1 MNATSTAISFA
12 AAGRAKPRFVA
23 TVGAKP
29 PHLTKAPTQLGK
41 PASLVGLYEAD
52 PCGYRL
58 ARKLLDQG
66 YHCAVIAPAKFPAS
80 LETGSRLTAAMP
92 CSWPVSPA
100 RDEAIRDL
108 SRAREDAVRAHRLNL

>member
-1 MNATSTAISFA
+1 VVI
-12 AAGRAKPRFVA
+12 
-23 TVGAKP
+23 
-29 PHLTKAPTQLGK
+29 
-41 PASLVGLYEAD
+41 YEAD
-52 PCGYRL
+52 HCGYRL

-100 RDEAIRDL
+100 REETIRDL
-108 SRAREDAVRAHRLNL
+108 SHARGDAVRAYRLNL